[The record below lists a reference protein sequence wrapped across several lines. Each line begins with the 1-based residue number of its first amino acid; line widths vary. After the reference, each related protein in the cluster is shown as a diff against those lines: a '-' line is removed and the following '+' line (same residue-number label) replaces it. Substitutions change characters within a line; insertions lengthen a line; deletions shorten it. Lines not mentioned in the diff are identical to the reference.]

1 MCEERGI
8 SCVLIDRASIIIKNI
23 SLLQTTVMKMLVWRM
38 DCYPTLLSQPALVTI
53 LSMWEL
59 SMVAW
64 VRTQQVEP
72 GVPRVQWDQ
81 IMTSSGWVSTS
92 PSLMSSDL
100 SSPRAGAS
108 RNCRYSELSLFP
120 LVQPMI
126 IYRMA
131 KIKSVESC

>member
-8 SCVLIDRASIIIKNI
+8 SDVLIDSVSIIIKNI

-92 PSLMSSDL
+92 PTLMSSDQ
-100 SSPRAGAS
+100 SSPRAGPS
-108 RNCRYSELSLFP
+108 RDCRYRISHSFLWSN
-120 LVQPMI
+120 Q
-126 IYRMA
+126 
-131 KIKSVESC
+131 

>member
-8 SCVLIDRASIIIKNI
+8 SYVLIDRVSIIIKNI
-23 SLLQTTVMKMLVWRM
+23 SLPQTIVMKMLVWRM
-38 DCYPTLLSQPALVTI
+38 DSYPTLLSQPALVTI
-53 LSMWEL
+53 LSMLER

-108 RNCRYSELSLFP
+108 RNCRYRIFH
-120 LVQPMI
+120 
-126 IYRMA
+126 
-131 KIKSVESC
+131 C